1 MVKPS
6 ILGLSYRTAGLDL
19 RAKASF
25 TDNQKLQIIQRLQQV
40 DITQCFIVSTC
51 NRTEIYYLQPSLE
64 SDKADIVKDIFL
76 QLCDPEQLL
85 LPHLYQL
92 EGIPA
97 LEQLFRVTAGLDS
110 LVLGED
116 QILGQ
121 IQQAMAFSK
130 AVGASG
136 KELNRI
142 FQNAVTCAKE
152 LKTAYPISN
161 QPLSLCYIGMK
172 KMQQVFPVAQKTACV
187 LGSGKMALLAIRYLM
202 DMQAKKIFL
211 CCRNTQQAQA
221 IQKEYPDRVEWRA
234 FSQRATV
241 LQQSD
246 WVISATAAPHFVIT
260 KEELQGYNT
269 QKKMVFLDLAV
280 PRDICPQAV
289 QEISA
294 TIFDIDSLK
303 ETEKENQQKRIELAK
318 QSEQLLTKGVEQTW
332 QWLARC
338 QVDAPIQ
345 TLQQRVQEIEQDTA
359 DLLCQRL
366 GLDTHQQ
373 KILRKLLRAGMNR
386 LLRNPIHQL
395 KEIEDFQQ
403 QQKLAQ
409 AVEYLFSKTKE

>member
-1 MVKPS
+1 MVNPS
-6 ILGLSYRTAGLDL
+6 MLGLSYRTAGLDL

-25 TDNQKLQIIQRLQQV
+25 TDNQKLQMIQRLQQV
-40 DITQCFIVSTC
+40 GITQSFIVSTC
-51 NRTEIYYLQPSLE
+51 NRTEVYYLQPSLKSHQAE
-64 SDKADIVKDIFL
+64 IVKEIFL
-76 QLCDPEQLL
+76 QLCDSEQLL

-92 EGIPA
+92 EGVPA
-97 LEQLFRVTAGLDS
+97 LEQLFRVTTGLDS

-142 FQNAVTCAKE
+142 VQNAVTCAKE
-152 LKTAYPISN
+152 VKTAYPISN
-161 QPLSLCYIGMK
+161 QPLSLCYIGIK
-172 KMQQVFPVAQKTACV
+172 KMQQIFPIVQKTACV
-187 LGSGKMALLAIRYLM
+187 LGSGKMSLLAIRYLV

-221 IQKEYPDRVEWRA
+221 IQKKYPDRVEWRA

-246 WVISATAAPHFVIT
+246 WIISATTAPHLVIT
-260 KEELQGYNT
+260 KEELQGCNA
-269 QKKMVFLDLAV
+269 KKRVFLDLAV

-289 QEISA
+289 QEISG

-318 QSEQLLTKGVEQTW
+318 QSQQLLSKGVEQTW

-359 DLLCQRL
+359 NLLCQRL
-366 GLDTHQQ
+366 GLDPHQQ

-386 LLRNPIHQL
+386 LLKNPIHQL

-403 QQKLAQ
+403 QQQLVQ